1 MRIRRIGVLR
11 EIRDCLGLSVRKRVF
26 DFKWHR
32 IAIAEQGTKTH
43 HIRQGQKSRIR
54 PRKII
59 YDIAI
64 CKLRLRCDIIVRRHI
79 TVIDGNSRELNLS
92 SADHILG
99 VLIRT
104 ETLGIDLHLG
114 AVVLGRCSG
123 IHKIG
128 LLIIGRN
135 GRKRID
141 VVIKVLDRNSLCL
154 VTEHKL
160 SALQG
165 LRPGRAVT
173 ERCAARLIR
182 IVRRTAVDALRLV
195 IAVFT
200 VESSL
205 CGDALRKIRSAVRA
219 DYIVIVQ
226 MSGCNLLREKACP
239 ACLKETADFP
249 VV

>member
-1 MRIRRIGVLR
+1 MRIRCIGVLR
-11 EIRDCLGLSVRKRVF
+11 EIRDCLGLSVRKCVF
-26 DFKWHR
+26 DFKRHR
-32 IAIAEQGTKTH
+32 IAIAEQGAKTH
-43 HIRQGQKSRIR
+43 HIRQGQKSCIR
-54 PRKII
+54 TRKII

-64 CKLRLRCDIIVRRHI
+64 CELRLRCDIIVRRHI
-79 TVIDGNSRELNLS
+79 TVVDTDTRELNLS

-114 AVVLGRCSG
+114 AVVFGRCSG

-128 LLIIGRN
+128 LLIIGRS

-141 VVIKVLDRNSLCL
+141 VVIKILDRNSLCL

-160 SALQG
+160 RALQG
-165 LRPGRAVT
+165 LRPSRAVT
-173 ERCAARLIR
+173 ERCAARLIC
-182 IVRRTAVDALRLV
+182 IVRRTAVDTLRLIV
-195 IAVFT
+195 AVFT
-200 VESSL
+200 VESAL
-205 CGDALRKIRSAVRA
+205 CSDALRKIRSAVRT

-226 MSGCNLLREKACP
+226 MSGSNLLREKACP
-239 ACLKETADFP
+239 ACLKEAADFP